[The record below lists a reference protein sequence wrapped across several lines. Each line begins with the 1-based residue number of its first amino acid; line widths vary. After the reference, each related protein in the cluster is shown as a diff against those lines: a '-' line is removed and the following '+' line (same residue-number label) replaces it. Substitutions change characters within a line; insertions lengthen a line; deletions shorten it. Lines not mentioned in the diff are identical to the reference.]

1 MPSTTAPSKNTC
13 YADSIISGFPSAKV
27 SSGDEASTADNAS
40 ENTAHQLPHPGCE
53 KSILLQASGIAA
65 ELRITLTH
73 CGIANSVRFLITGN
87 SRKGGTDTLFVSEN
101 AADPDSTLVVYMGM
115 STFLSLSQKLMH
127 HGLSPQTNE
136 DVRDVEELQAVY
148 AFCQSLVMDE
158 LLPKAFD
165 DYHMMLKL
173 TFDIVLITIDQ
184 TIYNLDNFSI
194 FTANTIESKA
204 NRAYMESSIRTMVL
218 IFPCEL
224 P

>member
-173 TFDIVLITIDQ
+173 TFDIVLITMYDFW
-184 TIYNLDNFSI
+184 TNLDYNDLI
-194 FTANTIESKA
+194 IVFT
-204 NRAYMESSIRTMVL
+204 
-218 IFPCEL
+218 
-224 P
+224 

>member
-1 MPSTTAPSKNTC
+1 MKHYDCTC
-13 YADSIISGFPSAKV
+13 YS
-27 SSGDEASTADNAS
+27 
-40 ENTAHQLPHPGCE
+40 
-53 KSILLQASGIAA
+53 SGIAA
-65 ELRITLTH
+65 ELGITLTH

-136 DVRDVEELQAVY
+136 DVRDVEELQTVY

-165 DYHMMLKL
+165 DYHMMLRNLILKCGL
-173 TFDIVLITIDQ
+173 ICYNGGRSLVLVMG
-184 TIYNLDNFSI
+184 LLF
-194 FTANTIESKA
+194 F
-204 NRAYMESSIRTMVL
+204 L
-218 IFPCEL
+218 WG
-224 P
+224 